1 MFAEDYIIGNMELLL
16 PNWWT
21 ISSTKAFLSNL
32 LLVFSTLCKY
42 NRRLEYQRRW
52 ICYWLFGK
60 DVFSLILYFL
70 FLEDCIWRVEDW
82 SLIGNLFDWVVL
94 SQRRC
99 TVFIKWNKLELD
111 LSWGQRSGE
120 KLRNRMLY
128 RSMGGVPQL
137 SVAIIY
143 ICKEGKTLFI
153 RTENDRNTRS

>member
-21 ISSTKAFLSNL
+21 ISSTKAFLSKL
-32 LLVFSTLCKY
+32 LFVFSTLCKY

-143 ICKEGKTLFI
+143 ICKVFRVILP
-153 RTENDRNTRS
+153 TE